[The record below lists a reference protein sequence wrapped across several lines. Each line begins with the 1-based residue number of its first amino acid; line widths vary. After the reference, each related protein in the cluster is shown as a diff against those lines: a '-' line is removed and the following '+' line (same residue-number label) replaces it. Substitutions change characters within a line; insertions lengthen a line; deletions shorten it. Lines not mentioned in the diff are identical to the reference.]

1 MLATVRRSL
10 SCAAAVTAVVLAL
23 MILLATAPPLATRAD
38 ALTVPQGERVVE
50 IAASKGGAPYRYGAD
65 RPRYFDCSGFTK
77 WVFARLGRR
86 LPHSAALQSARVR
99 HEPASVG
106 AVTWCSS
113 GRAGGSTTWPSTPA
127 ATASGT
133 HRGRVNAHRE
143 RIWTRSVAY
152 GRVR

>member
-106 AVTWCSS
+106 AVTCVLLV
-113 GRAGGSTTWPSTPA
+113 GRAGLPRGHLRRPQQRLARTA
-127 ATASGT
+127 AG
-133 HRGRVNAHRE
+133 
-143 RIWTRSVAY
+143 
-152 GRVR
+152 